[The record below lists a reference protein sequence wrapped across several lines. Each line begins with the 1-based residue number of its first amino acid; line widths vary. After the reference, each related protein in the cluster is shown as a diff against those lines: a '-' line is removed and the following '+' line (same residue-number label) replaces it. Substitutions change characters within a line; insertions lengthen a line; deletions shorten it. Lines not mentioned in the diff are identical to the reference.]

1 MTKFVGRR
9 GQLGLAVESTRG
21 TPVAPTFWVP
31 VATMSFQDRTE
42 EAREEQGLGIIADSD
57 SKYVTQK
64 MGEGEIEA
72 QIYDKAFGAILTG
85 LLGAAPSTGA
95 GPPYT
100 HTYTLTN
107 TNQHKSLSLYW
118 KDPDRSDMFPLGML
132 NSLQLSVEP
141 SGLVNW
147 TIGFMSKSSR
157 DWSSQ
162 TASYTSL
169 GSKWL
174 HQHLKF
180 SVAAAVGSLPGTAI
194 SLKSLELNINKNTVF
209 DSVMGTVEPEDI
221 LNQQLSVD
229 GSIELNLE
237 DDTYKAYM
245 LDGTY
250 RAMEIKLDGG
260 SNSAL
265 TLRFPRVDFSEWES
279 DYTLNEI
286 AKQTINF
293 KANYDA
299 ANALDIIS
307 TATLLNTQA
316 GGSYG

>member
-1 MTKFVGRR
+1 MGRR
-9 GQLGLAVESTRG
+9 GQLGINVESARG
-21 TPVAPTFWVP
+21 TPVSPVFWVP
-31 VATMSFQDRTE
+31 LATMSFQDRIE
-42 EAREEQGLGIIADSD
+42 EAREEQGLGIVADSD

-72 QIYDKAFGAILTG
+72 QIYDKAIGAILTG
-85 LLGAAPSTGA
+85 LIGSAPSSA
-95 GPPYT
+95 GSNPYT
-100 HTYTLTN
+100 HTYTLTQ
-107 TNQHKSLSLYW
+107 TNQAKSLSLYW

-141 SGLVNW
+141 NGLVNW

-157 DWSSQ
+157 DWTSQ
-162 TASYTSL
+162 TASFTSL

-180 SVAAAVGSLPGTAI
+180 SVAAAVGSLPGTAL

-221 LNQQLSVD
+221 LNQQLSID

-237 DDTYKAYM
+237 DDTYKNYM
-245 LDGTY
+245 LNGTY
-250 RAMEIKLDGG
+250 RAMEIQLDGG
-260 SNSAL
+260 SSSRL
-265 TLRFPRVDFSEWES
+265 TFQFPRVDFSEWES

-307 TATLLNTQA
+307 TCTLINTQA
-316 GGSYG
+316 SGSYG